1 MLKNLQIKPGV
12 TVNTNSDGN
21 SNLDEKETKP
31 SLLKA
36 KEITHTRFRLKDQ
49 GVNVEGTGCK
59 VEHLPTGKVCVSEE
73 KAPYFRNR
81 TLALRKMEELLNVD
95 LVKEQE
101 SLPRCTKCGQLL
113 PPSPEEKPIE
123 EKPIEKKTEA
133 IK

>member
-12 TVNTNSDGN
+12 TVNTNSEGN

-49 GVNVEGTGCK
+49 EVNVEGTGCK
-59 VEHLPTGKVCVSEE
+59 VEHLPTGKICVSEE
-73 KAPYFRNR
+73 KVPYFRNR
-81 TLALRKMEELLNVD
+81 TLALRKMEGLLKAD

-113 PPSPEEKPIE
+113 PPSPEEKKPIE
-123 EKPIEKKTEA
+123 EKSEA